1 MEDELNFVAAVLNKN
16 GVIEER
22 KTETLLVPESH
33 EECPLK
39 KTHLWRLRLHEEDKD
54 RAIQVIIENNLM
66 HREDSFFDEVFS
78 SENTVLLHLSHIGGL
93 AIYDIAKRIWW
104 AHGHRGLGTDYVVL
118 AQGAYFG
125 ARCIVGNIPE
135 LGSKTKKISSP

>member
-16 GVIEER
+16 GVTEER
-22 KTETLLVPESH
+22 KTEMLLVPESH

-66 HREDSFFDEVFS
+66 HREDSSFDEVFS

-104 AHGHRGLGTDYVVL
+104 AHGHRVL
-118 AQGAYFG
+118 AQEAYFG